1 MALNISMI
9 IIHPVVARRC
19 AAAGAAA
26 QPAELADVTI
36 K

>member
-1 MALNISMI
+1 MNCR
-9 IIHPVVARRC
+9 RRC